1 MENILGHTKDL
12 TLYGSC
18 GNVMYTFVNLKY
30 VPGLPQTS
38 HIVKKTNGQ
47 KIVIDLFIIGLLVDI
62 QQKIKDVGM

>member
-30 VPGLPQTS
+30 QIIETFYDAQGEA
-38 HIVKKTNGQ
+38 VKQKT
-47 KIVIDLFIIGLLVDI
+47 
-62 QQKIKDVGM
+62 KDKK